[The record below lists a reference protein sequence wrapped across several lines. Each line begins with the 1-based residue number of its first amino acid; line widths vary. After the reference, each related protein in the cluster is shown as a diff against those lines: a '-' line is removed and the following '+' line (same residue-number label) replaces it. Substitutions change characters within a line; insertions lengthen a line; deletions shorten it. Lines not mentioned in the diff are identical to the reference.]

1 MYCCVHAYILRRH
14 LSFSSSTALMLEE
27 TTFSSILCQSKKE
40 LRILD
45 RLFLVC
51 CCLAVGK
58 ESQTQMNIQL
68 MLNGHL
74 QGEGTKE
81 RR

>member
-1 MYCCVHAYILRRH
+1 MLKE
-14 LSFSSSTALMLEE
+14 TA
-27 TTFSSILCQSKKE
+27 FSSILCQSKKE

-45 RLFLVC
+45 RLFLVV

-58 ESQTQMNIQL
+58 ESQTQINTQL
-68 MLNGHL
+68 TLNGHL